1 MKRII
6 QKYQEGGV
14 VQPGVATGLPAGGN
28 AGPAIQRYLN
38 GYTAGPLSTSGRNSY
53 VPDYRKLADD
63 RKKIREATA
72 TTTTTGTDTTVTDD
86 GGGGGD
92 TAVTTT
98 VSTDGR
104 SAAERIADNRANVDA
119 IVAAGEGNIAGV
131 PNILDAS
138 QSDDEYYQKFRE
150 NYEVANQHAANNPYG
165 QTTGTPLSQQGF
177 TSGDSL
183 LPGGSSSGGTFSG
196 GGSDGVGNFGKV
208 GDFLGGIGDSLG
220 ITDYAGQ
227 AAQNAQA
234 SAEANIPLSAFGP
247 VGPTT
252 PYSPPTPTTGW
263 DGNTYVNN
271 YSGGA
276 DSKPAHAT
284 DNDGPPKP
292 GDSDYAAYSSQM
304 ATKNI
309 LDGHG
314 AGGGG
319 HTGVV
324 FDNSNDSYVVMIDG
338 KRMGSRGGAKEAN
351 ERLAELRAG
360 LNNGGPISMNP
371 SRVQKYNNGSTGGVA
386 IANSRLNEEEIRQR
400 QLMQSPLPKAQASP
414 LSGIGEGLM
423 TTAVNNGLNTGLATM
438 AGKEGLVGTLGTM
451 MGSGGAGAT
460 AVTGGLGAG
469 MMAAL
474 GPIGIGLGLGKLFGV
489 FNDGGKVPCSC
500 GKTSCKCAKEIKS
513 PLSGE

>member
-63 RKKIREATA
+63 RKKIRDDDDDTT

-234 SAEANIPLSAFGP
+234 AAEANIPLSAFGP

-252 PYSPPTPTTGW
+252 PYSPPTPTTRPPLSAERIEADRIFTENLGSA
-263 DGNTYVNN
+263 GN
-271 YSGGA
+271 SA
-276 DSKPAHAT
+276 
-284 DNDGPPKP
+284 
-292 GDSDYAAYSSQM
+292 SDDRSDAINQAARYAAQGDYYILSPSLGLSQDAFNAAVSEQLM
-304 ATKNI
+304 RK
-309 LDGHG
+309 HG
-314 AGGGG
+314 YTEDKASGYR
-319 HTGVV
+319 VAV
-324 FDNSNDSYVVMIDG
+324 
-338 KRMGSRGGAKEAN
+338 
-351 ERLAELRAG
+351 
-360 LNNGGPISMNP
+360 NNGGPISMNS

-386 IANSRLNEEEIRQR
+386 IANSRLSEEEIRQR
-400 QLMQSPLPKAQASP
+400 QLMQSPLPQAQASP
-414 LSGIGEGLM
+414 LSTIGSKLAMGAIDKGIGSAASSMAAKKGLM
-423 TTAVNNGLNTGLATM
+423 STFGKALGGNAATGAATSA
-438 AGKEGLVGTLGTM
+438 AGT
-451 MGSGGAGAT
+451 
-460 AVTGGLGAG
+460 G

-474 GPIGIGLGLGKLFGV
+474 GPIGIGIGLGKLFGL